1 MNMHI
6 DKYLYCNDC
15 GKHMFKFTTFR
26 NCKKCCNLV
35 KKGTIFE
42 KCQRCK
48 LPKEPDING
57 MCENCRK
64 IIAEDNKIAWSSKH
78 S

>member
-1 MNMHI
+1 MCTQ
-6 DKYLYCNDC
+6 KYLYCNDC
-15 GKHMFKFTTFR
+15 GKFMFEFTTFR
-26 NCKKCCNLV
+26 NCKKCFKLV

-48 LPKEPDING
+48 STKKPDING
-57 MCENCRK
+57 LCESCRK
-64 IIAEDNKIAWSSKH
+64 IINEANKLAWSSKH